1 MRWLPVFLFL
11 FVLSCKTNK
20 NVFSAPDLET
30 RKLRH
35 QSLAIIP
42 AHIIQPN
49 SKLKE
54 SAEKYGY
61 AFQQQLYW
69 QLSNDSKNKVM
80 PAVTLQTPEKT
91 NSVLLQNNLTIEQ
104 VFQSKP
110 EELAKI
116 FGVDAVVMVT
126 LTDQGN
132 FTDGPAAGLSGG
144 RGIYSSGGGNPNA
157 LDQQI
162 NPIHLDMTANLY
174 DAADGKLIWKTY
186 RKAGSDLPSNMDAL
200 AQYYSSW
207 IARRFPYK
215 NQ

>member
-1 MRWLPVFLFL
+1 MKWFSVLLLLFL
-11 FVLSCKTNK
+11 TSCKTSK
-20 NVFSAPDLET
+20 NVFTIPDFQT
-30 RKLRH
+30 RAIKH
-35 QSLAIIP
+35 QTIAILP
-42 AHIIQPN
+42 ANIIQPN

-54 SAEKYGY
+54 AAEKYGD
-61 AFQQQLYW
+61 AFQQQLYL
-69 QLSNDSKNKVM
+69 QLKNDLKNKVV
-80 PAVTLQTPEKT
+80 PTVTLQTPEKT

-104 VFQSKP
+104 AYQNKP

-116 FGVDAVVMVT
+116 FGVDALVMVT
-126 LTDQGN
+126 LSDKGN

-162 NPIHLDMTANLY
+162 NPVHLDMTANLY
-174 DAADGKLIWKTY
+174 DALDGKLIWKTY
-186 RKAGSDLPSNMDAL
+186 RKAGTDLPSNMDAL

-215 NQ
+215 NP